1 MGDGGMSISQHIP
14 DHIKRVSKAV
24 GCALWLDSFDNWDGL
39 SLILRARLD
48 ARQRAA
54 LAFIVLKSLD
64 RSDGTLTAQTALTEG
79 TGSPIPPLFNYMD
92 EAVFWADMATP
103 DELDAYC
110 LASFNRMAPAR
121 QAAFLGFAQGREA
134 A

>member
-1 MGDGGMSISQHIP
+1 MSIAEHIP
-14 DHIKRVSKAV
+14 AHIKRVSRSV
-24 GCALWLDSFDNWDGL
+24 GYALWLDSFDDWDGL

-54 LAFIVLKSLD
+54 LAFIVLKSLN
-64 RSDGTLTAQTALTEG
+64 RSDATLTAQTALSEG
-79 TGSPIPPLFNYMD
+79 AGSPIAPFFTYMD
-92 EAVFWADMATP
+92 EAAFWADMAAP
-103 DELDAYC
+103 GELDAYC

-121 QAAFLGFAQGREA
+121 QSAFLGFVQAREA